1 MKNNNAS
8 PKPTARCA
16 IYTRVSTENGLDQ
29 EFNSLDAQHEAS
41 SAYIKSQAH
50 AGWMQVKT
58 RYDDGG
64 FSGGSTDRPALQILL
79 EDVRARKIDIIVVY
93 KVDRLTRSLADF
105 AKLVELFDAYGVS
118 FVSVTQQ
125 FNTTTSMGRLTLN
138 VLLSFAQFE
147 REVTSERIRDKVAA
161 SKKKGIWVGGPLP
174 LGYAMKDGKVAI
186 VGEEAER
193 VRHIFTRYLELGSVH
208 ALMHDLKER
217 NIVSKQRP
225 LKTGVVRGGVHFGR
239 SALCYLLRNRF
250 YIGEVNYKG
259 EIYPGEQP
267 VILDR
272 ELFERVQKSLSE
284 RWSHR
289 TRTRMPFARLLTGL
303 IFDDAGYP
311 MTPTQARKNGRSY
324 SYYVSQPLLYGDAA
338 STKVGSVS
346 RVPAQE
352 VEEQVRRMVL
362 EPMHRGHNDTSL
374 IDNAF
379 ARSVI
384 DRVDVQ
390 KSRLVVHLKQNPD
403 TVMENSDSSITIP
416 WTKPPFKRTRSI
428 LQPTS
433 AKLPLRPMKLE
444 RRATLVAAIA
454 RGRRWLDELV
464 TGSTPDTQTIAAREH
479 LSLRHVN
486 MTLSLAFLSPA
497 LVKAAV
503 EGRLPRGIGVQ
514 QLRELPLEW
523 ERQLETLGLSPS

>member
-1 MKNNNAS
+1 MKAS
-8 PKPTARCA
+8 GTSSRVTVRCA
-16 IYTRVSTENGLDQ
+16 IYTRVSTDNGLDQ

-50 AGWMQVKT
+50 AGWVQVKT

-64 FSGGSTDRPALQILL
+64 FSGGSTERPALQTLL
-79 EDVRARKIDIIVVY
+79 EDVRARKIDIIIVY

-105 AKLVELFDAYGVS
+105 AKLVELFDAHGVS

-125 FNTTTSMGRLTLN
+125 FNTTSSMGRLTLN

-174 LGYAMKDGKVAI
+174 LGYAMKDGKVA
-186 VGEEAER
+186 VVDEEAER

-208 ALMHDLKER
+208 ALMRDLKER
-217 NIVSKQRP
+217 NVVSKQRM
-225 LKTGVVRGGVHFGR
+225 LKTGAVRGGVHFGR
-239 SALCYLLRNRF
+239 GALCYLLRNRF

-259 EIYPGEQP
+259 QIYPGEQP

-272 ELFERVQKSLSE
+272 ELFDRVQKSLSE
-284 RWSHR
+284 QWGHR
-289 TRTRMPFARLLTGL
+289 TRTRTPFAHLLTGL
-303 IFDDAGYP
+303 IFDDAGHP
-311 MTPTQARKNGRSY
+311 MAPTQARKNGRSY
-324 SYYVSQPLLYGDAA
+324 SYYVSQPLLFGKAT

-346 RVPAQE
+346 RVPARE
-352 VEEQVRRMVL
+352 VENQIRKVIL
-362 EPMHRGHNDTSL
+362 EPRLKEHKDAKLINNALVRSL
-374 IDNAF
+374 ID
-379 ARSVI
+379 RI
-384 DRVDVQ
+384 EVQ
-390 KSRLVVHLKQNPD
+390 KNRLVAQLKQNLD
-403 TVMENSDSSITIP
+403 NAIEDGCSFIIIP
-416 WTKPPFKRTRSI
+416 WTKPPSRRARSI
-428 LQPTS
+428 LQPTN

-464 TGSTPDTQTIAAREH
+464 AGITADAQTIASREH
-479 LSLRHVN
+479 YSPRHVN
-486 MTLSLAFLSPA
+486 MTLSLAFLSPV

-503 EGRLPRGIGVQ
+503 EGRLPRGIGVE

-523 ERQLETLGLSPS
+523 ERQLETLGLNPV